1 MAFDIVCDSLMI
13 HSERDLNPGITRVPL
28 CPRVLA
34 DFCSGLSLL
43 NDLGE
48 GGQQMQ
54 VNLLLHEALF

>member
-43 NDLGE
+43 NDLG
-48 GGQQMQ
+48 G
-54 VNLLLHEALF
+54 VSKCR